1 MDEKKTIIV
10 LDKDGKEKEAEI
22 IFMFEIEETKKNYI
36 LYTLN
41 EKDENDMV
49 RIYTSCL
56 IERDGMYSLSTIES
70 DEEWM
75 TIKEVMKKLAQD
87 GQAQQ

>member
-22 IFMFEIEETKKNYI
+22 IFMFEIKETGKNYI